1 MAVTIFLITFS
12 GTLLCES
19 CLRRVKSQGLGRKNN
34 HYKTKQNKTKQ
45 NKSNSEKRMLSAA
58 IIFAISLVFVSH
70 NQNDDIQWKIMVG

>member
-12 GTLLCES
+12 GALFCES
-19 CLRRVKSQGLGRKNN
+19 RLRVKSQGLGRKNN

-45 NKSNSEKRMLSAA
+45 NKSSSEKRMLSAA

-70 NQNDDIQWKIMVG
+70 NRNDDVQWKILVG